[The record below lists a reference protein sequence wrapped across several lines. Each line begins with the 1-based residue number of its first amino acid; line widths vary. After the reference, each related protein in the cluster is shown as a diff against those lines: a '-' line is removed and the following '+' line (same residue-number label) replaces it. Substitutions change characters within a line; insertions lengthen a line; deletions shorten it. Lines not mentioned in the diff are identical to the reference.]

1 MLHMRKSP
9 SAVCAANMSDFCLD
23 EEPCHES
30 AFIGDGALA
39 VLRVCRIVNEGCSD
53 AIRIEPF

>member
-1 MLHMRKSP
+1 MLHIRKSL

-23 EEPCHES
+23 EEACQAS
-30 AFIGDGALA
+30 AFMGDGALA
-39 VLRVCRIVNEGCSD
+39 VLRVCRIVNEGCRP